1 MKKLLLAS
9 LMIILSASLMAQN
22 EEKTRIYI
30 LNRLLEA
37 KVENIKYFF
46 HKDYFV
52 KITKKGNI
60 ETAQAINIKEISSIK
75 IFDADLDKIYLK
87 SKFNIIY
94 TYNDE
99 KVENLFKKILDKKL
113 SQINS
118 TGELVIDTKNNIN
131 NNKIVESFKHL
142 VKLKGG
148 KIIDNLFD

>member
-9 LMIILSASLMAQN
+9 LMIILSTSLMAQS
-22 EEKTRIYI
+22 EEKTKIYI

-52 KITKKGNI
+52 KITKTGNI

-94 TYNDE
+94 TYSDE

-113 SQINS
+113 SQINA

-131 NNKIVESFKHL
+131 NKIIASFKHL

>member
-9 LMIILSASLMAQN
+9 LMIILSASLMAQS
-22 EEKTRIYI
+22 EEKTKIYI

-52 KITKKGNI
+52 KITKTGNI

-94 TYNDE
+94 TYSDE

-113 SQINS
+113 SQINA

-131 NNKIVESFKHL
+131 NKIVASFKHL